1 MAVVCRGPVSTRPAE
16 KWTMPRDLRSQT
28 GHRILPRVIAT
39 GFTAAF
45 LGDERTL
52 REFVVGDHVAR
63 RSRALGEVPVLSL
76 FNDCY
81 DPLSERQLRV
91 GVDKDPEL
99 IRQFTPFCGRP
110 ISEIPDPYGCHG
122 SYSDHF
128 IEGLVERLKQ
138 LDIHPIVLDA
148 YQAYQRGS
156 YAPYVSTTLGSYRR
170 IQELLSETC
179 HDYTIRNL
187 FHVQCPKCFR
197 IDGTEIEQVEPG
209 AVAYRCTRCGLD
221 TRQDPGT
228 LRGKLSWKLDCA
240 ARWNLYRID
249 TEVFSKDHL
258 GEKGTLNV
266 SRLVSLHFYGGHVP
280 EIVSYGALRIGRDL
294 CGRLLAMLPPAMF
307 KELLTEHRTRDL
319 HIGPEYLENFA
330 RLYEVR
336 PGVSYVAFVR
346 EELPRRALEVG
357 SSPDSQHS
365 PSNPHTVAERA
376 LVERAN
382 RFSEFYYQRR
392 HDLRLPDLGIIAGAP
407 GTTLEA
413 ARDLLR
419 YVLELRD
426 GEEPRGGDLKVRI
439 QSYLAGRPPAPALYP
454 FVRRVFGQEDGP
466 SLTTLLAILPREYL
480 ATVHLVLSGHARAEG
495 TLGISNV
502 DTERSEHR
510 AA

>member
-1 MAVVCRGPVSTRPAE
+1 
-16 KWTMPRDLRSQT
+16 MPRDSLSQT
-28 GHRILPRVIAT
+28 GRRILPRVIAT

-52 REFVVGDHVAR
+52 REFVAGDLVAR
-63 RSRALGEVPVLSL
+63 RSRTLGEVPVLTL
-76 FNDCY
+76 INDSY
-81 DPLSERQLRV
+81 DPLTERQLRV

-110 ISEIPDPYGCHG
+110 IAEIPDPYGCHG

-128 IEGLVERLKQ
+128 IEALVERLKR
-138 LDIHPIVLDA
+138 LDIHPVVLDT
-148 YQAYQRGS
+148 YQAYHRGS
-156 YAPYVSTTLGSYRR
+156 YAHYVSATLANYRR
-170 IQELLSETC
+170 IQELLSESC

-187 FHVQCPKCFR
+187 FHVQCPKCLR

-209 AVAYRCTRCGLD
+209 AVAYRCARCGLD

-280 EIVSYGALRIGRDL
+280 EIVSYGALRISRDL

-307 KELLTEHRTRDL
+307 KELLIEHLTRDL

-330 RLYEVR
+330 RLYEVS

-357 SSPDSQHS
+357 RTLDSCSSHL
-365 PSNPHTVAERA
+365 NPRTVADRA
-376 LVERAN
+376 LVEHAN
-382 RFSEFYYQRR
+382 RFSEFYYKRR
-392 HDLRLPDLGIIAGAP
+392 HELRLPDLGAIAGAP
-407 GTTLEA
+407 GATVEA

-419 YVLELRD
+419 HVLELRD
-426 GEEPRGGDLKVRI
+426 GERPGAGELKVRI
-439 QSYLAGRPPAPALYP
+439 QSHLAGQPPAPGLYP
-454 FVRRVFGQEDGP
+454 FLRGVFGQQDGP

-480 ATVHLVLSGHARAEG
+480 ATVHLVLSGPALALG
-495 TLGISNV
+495 TPGISNV